1 MLEVI
6 VFDVLRQETFVRL
19 RKMVMFAANLFF
31 NRIIMINISSILH
44 LLTCNWLVEFFIC
57 WANCLVG
64 LLGNACQNPEQ
75 RASAI
80 CLYHISPCVVI
91 PPVHGRDRW
100 AYTVPD
106 AGRLG

>member
-1 MLEVI
+1 
-6 VFDVLRQETFVRL
+6 
-19 RKMVMFAANLFF
+19 MFAAKLFF

-64 LLGNACQNPEQ
+64 LQGTVCQDPEQ

-80 CLYHISPCVVI
+80 CLDRISPCVVI
-91 PPVHGRDRW
+91 PPVHGRDRR